1 MEFRGAY
8 TALVTPFRDGAV
20 DTEAYR
26 KLLEAQKAAGVAGVV
41 PCGCTGEAATLSVE
55 ERKDLLN
62 TALET
67 VGDKLSVIP
76 GTGSNSTQATIALTR
91 DAEKAGA
98 HGAMLITPYYN
109 KPSQA
114 GMLDHYRRV
123 ADATS
128 LPLVLYNVPS
138 RTGVT
143 LNPDTVAA
151 LFDTGRF
158 AAIKEAGGSVDAVSD
173 LRAASDITILSGDDS
188 LTVPMLSLGASGV
201 VSVVSNLYPGVVRDM
216 VESALAGDFDRA
228 AELHFKLLPVVRA
241 AFCEPNPSPVKAML
255 ALRDLIANELRPPL
269 VPVGQSSMEL
279 IRATLEDVR
288 GLGGE

>member
-26 KLLEAQKAAGVAGVV
+26 KLLEAQKAAGVTGVV

-173 LRAASDITILSGDDS
+173 LKAASDITILSGDDS

-279 IRATLEDVR
+279 IRTTLEDMR